1 MKNSIYLLA
10 IIVLTSCSC
19 KKTTSQKLTAMQQSE
34 CPKDGTCTV
43 EIIDNKKLN
52 VKQDEFGSIYY
63 ELEDNFDTKIVKYKY
78 SRTVKGNIQDAGYR
92 EEIVFEIENALT
104 DLTLVDTDIQNT
116 KMLFGRFCYCKGQTG
131 NYKVSIGKLNFNAQE
146 KTIDL
151 DFKVTEVPQI
161 ITKIKILLK

>member
-1 MKNSIYLLA
+1 MKNSIYLIA
-10 IIVLTSCSC
+10 ILVLTSCSC
-19 KKTTSQKLTAMQQSE
+19 KKTTSQKLTAALESD

-63 ELEDNFDTKIVKYKY
+63 ELEDSFDTKVVKYKY
-78 SRTVKGNIQDAGYR
+78 SRTVKGNLQDAGYR
-92 EEIVFEIENALT
+92 EEIVFEIEN
-104 DLTLVDTDIQNT
+104 TLKDVTLSDSDIQNT

-131 NYKVSIGKLNFNAQE
+131 NYKVSNGKLIFNSKE
-146 KTIDL
+146 NTIDL

-161 ITKIKILLK
+161 ITKIKLSLK